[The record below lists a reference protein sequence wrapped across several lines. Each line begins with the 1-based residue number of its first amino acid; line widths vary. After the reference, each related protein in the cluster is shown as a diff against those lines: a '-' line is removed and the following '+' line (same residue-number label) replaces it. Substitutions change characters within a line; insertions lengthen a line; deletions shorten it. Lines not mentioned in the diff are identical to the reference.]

1 MRFHVDENDD
11 AILTCGNRF
20 CWWLVGAAAA
30 FPNGQVPV
38 LEFQGRMLTESA
50 AIARFLARR
59 HGLVGRDDFEA
70 ALIDAAVD
78 TMSDLAAGDG
88 GSSLSS

>member
-1 MRFHVDENDD
+1 M
-11 AILTCGNRF
+11 
-20 CWWLVGAAAA
+20 
-30 FPNGQVPV
+30 

>member
-1 MRFHVDENDD
+1 M
-11 AILTCGNRF
+11 
-20 CWWLVGAAAA
+20 
-30 FPNGQVPV
+30 PV
-38 LEFQGRMLTESA
+38 LEFQGRMLTESK

-59 HGLVGRDDFEA
+59 HGMAGRDDFEA